1 MLSFIGN
8 ILFKTIVLNKNNY
21 MRKLSL
27 YLATPVLF
35 VLILFG
41 CETESDKLPVNVE
54 KSTDLLQESGTRN
67 IESSTSKSGNL
78 SDNKSSTDDKL
89 PEIKDQRMIIKTGSL
104 SLDIEKYD
112 DTEVKILEIVKS
124 QGGFVSK
131 SNNTVN
137 ASGSKSGTITVK
149 VPADKFDLLVFEIS
163 KIGKVVNQNIQAS
176 DVTEEYID
184 LESRLKTQ
192 KELEQRLIKLLDEK
206 AVKLSDVIEVE
217 EKLAS
222 VRQKIESI
230 EGKMKLLKSQSD
242 LSTLTINVFEPS
254 ILSTSSGGGFFY
266 ELKQAIKKGLSGFTK
281 VLAVLIMFLISV
293 IPVLLLAYILYRII
307 KLILQRKKQKE
318 SVKQ

>member
-1 MLSFIGN
+1 
-8 ILFKTIVLNKNNY
+8 
-21 MRKLSL
+21 MRKISL
-27 YLATPVLF
+27 DLAIPVLF
-35 VLILFG
+35 IFILFG

-54 KSTDLLQESGTRN
+54 KSSDLLQESEIRN
-67 IESSTSKSGNL
+67 NESSTNKSRNLSGNRT
-78 SDNKSSTDDKL
+78 STDDKL

-112 DTEVKILEIVKS
+112 DAEVKILEIVKS

-149 VPADKFDLLVFEIS
+149 VPADKFDLLVSEIS

-176 DVTEEYID
+176 DVTEEYVD

-206 AVKLSDVIEVE
+206 AVKLSDVIEIE

-242 LSTLTINVFEPS
+242 LSTLTINVYEPS
-254 ILSTSSGGGFFY
+254 MLSTSSGGGFFY

-281 VLAVLIMFLISV
+281 VIAVLIVFIISV
-293 IPVLLLAYILYRII
+293 IPVLLLAYIVYRII
-307 KLILQRKKQKE
+307 KLILKRRKQNK